1 MWFMV
6 CRWPQSQE
14 GDWARPICAS
24 YHDMLWPVQKR
35 FIRNHVWWGR
45 SSKPGCRIVGSVTI
59 VDHRSRQLVLSPLR
73 NCIHRKCTEYR
84 AVSCVFSRAA
94 RHTST
99 WDISWRKNRTSDD
112 IVNAVH
118 KAAAAKRSL
127 ATSSV
132 ATSLSICVF
141 SRAARRTST
150 WAISWR
156 KSRTS
161 RRRHSTT
168 SMRGSTA
175 TRATQTSVRWTTIA
189 LIPDAHQFTHGY
201 THGSVAEWLACWT
214 QAQKGPGSNRS
225 RDAVG

>member
-1 MWFMV
+1 
-6 CRWPQSQE
+6 
-14 GDWARPICAS
+14 
-24 YHDMLWPVQKR
+24 
-35 FIRNHVWWGR
+35 
-45 SSKPGCRIVGSVTI
+45 VTI

-99 WDISWRKNRTSDD
+99 WDISWRKSRTSDD

-156 KSRTS
+156 KNRTSDDIVNAVHKAAAAKRSLATSSVATSLSVCVFSRAARRTSTWAISWRKSRTS
-161 RRRHSTT
+161 RRRHSTM
-168 SMRGSTA
+168 SGRGSTA
-175 TRATQTSVRWTTIA
+175 TRATQTSVR
-189 LIPDAHQFTHGY
+189 
-201 THGSVAEWLACWT
+201 
-214 QAQKGPGSNRS
+214 
-225 RDAVG
+225 